1 MSTAASPVAQKA
13 SLLGLPLE
21 LRDQIYD
28 YYFKADVGYISDGDK
43 LLQASGQAVQISL
56 VLTCRSIA
64 SETQHLPFTLNTI
77 TFSTIYRSD
86 WRIQAGALNQIAH
99 YHLFLLQ
106 GMVLRLGRLLT
117 PDIYEEPSPEYSQ
130 YMPIVMEEVRE
141 FIRIYDRDVHLPLE
155 VRNMSAF
162 YGAQQFRDDGRT
174 TVGVASVRYRKDD
187 STVSLKRTRMYL
199 LRQLADKHP
208 TEFSQAIED
217 ILPGWNDS
225 HSIDEFFD
233 LGFDSWA
240 MPTRSEVRRMVDQL
254 QMTRYWH
261 RADAWYQLGLD
272 LPGYNGPKYRYKRK
286 YWLSAAAQAIRFL
299 KQLSQQQRLLIS
311 KLIIKEDR
319 YAAAF
324 PESHMIGMIPFC
336 QENPKLHVKHYIN
349 LWRNMLVKGD
359 GIRIQGLM
367 LRIENP
373 PGYLGGPIQ
382 PHQVESNSIGQT
394 FTGFIMHLL
403 EALREGLPPDS
414 YSLIVSGCPDLN
426 FATEAFSISM
436 KPYISWLTAHTDCI
450 ARGLIAPTNH
460 HDYPFPTETSAQG
473 IAPVSER
480 SAIIQCDFTLDQ
492 PWDWETIYN
501 DSGASR
507 ISNLEDL
514 TIFNMDFEADI
525 LDFSTH
531 LLDWEKIQRE
541 NYEMEELSEG
551 VFAEPYNNR
560 YLV

>member
-28 YYFKADVGYISDGDK
+28 YYFKADGGYISDGDK

-56 VLTCRSIA
+56 MLICRSIA
-64 SETQHLPFTLNTI
+64 RETQHLPFTLNTI
-77 TFSTIYRSD
+77 TFSTIYRPD
-86 WRIQAGALNQIAH
+86 WRIQAGALNQIAR

-141 FIRIYDRDVHLPLE
+141 FIRIYDRDTHLPLE

-162 YGAQQFRDDGRT
+162 CGARQFRDDART

-187 STVSLKRTRMYL
+187 STVSLKRTRIYL

-261 RADAWYQLGLD
+261 RADAWYQLGFD

-286 YWLSAAAQAIRFL
+286 YWFSAAAQAIRFL

-311 KLIIKEDR
+311 KLIVKEDR

-336 QENPKLHVKHYIN
+336 QENPKLHVEHYIN

-367 LRIENP
+367 LDVESP
-373 PGYLGGPIQ
+373 PGYIGAPIQ
-382 PHQVESNSIGQT
+382 PHQIESISIGQT
-394 FTGFIMHLL
+394 FTGFI
-403 EALREGLPPDS
+403 
-414 YSLIVSGCPDLN
+414 IGCPDLN
-426 FATEAFSISM
+426 FATEAFSVSM

-460 HDYPFPTETSAQG
+460 HNYPFPTRTPAQG

-507 ISNLEDL
+507 ISNLKDL
-514 TIFNMDFEADI
+514 TILNMNFETDI

-531 LLDWEKIQRE
+531 LLDWEKVQRE
-541 NYEMEELSEG
+541 SYEMEELSEG
-551 VFAEPYNNR
+551 VFAEPYNRR

>member
-1 MSTAASPVAQKA
+1 MSTVSSPVVQKV

-21 LRDQIYD
+21 LRDRIY
-28 YYFKADVGYISDGDK
+28 YFYFKADGGYVSDGDK
-43 LLQASGQAVQISL
+43 LLQASGQAVRISL
-56 VLTCRSIA
+56 MLTCRSIA

-77 TFSTIYRSD
+77 TFSTIYRTD
-86 WRIQAGALNQIAH
+86 WRMQAGALNQIAH

-130 YMPIVMEEVRE
+130 YLPIVMEEVRE
-141 FIRIYDRDVHLPLE
+141 FITMCDRHTILSTEITNRFGLFDA
-155 VRNMSAF
+155 R
-162 YGAQQFRDDGRT
+162 QFRDDART
-174 TVGVASVRYRKDD
+174 TVGAASVRYRKDD
-187 STVSLKRTRMYL
+187 STVSLKRTRIYL

-225 HSIDEFFD
+225 HSIAEFFD

-240 MPTRSEVRRMVDQL
+240 MPTRSEVRRMVDL
-254 QMTRYWH
+254 MQMTRYWQ
-261 RADAWYQLGLD
+261 RADAWYRLGFD
-272 LPGYNGPKYRYKRK
+272 IPGYNGPKYRYKRK
-286 YWLSAAAQAIRFL
+286 YWFSAAAQAIRFL

-311 KLIIKEDR
+311 KLIVKEDR

-336 QENPKLHVKHYIN
+336 QENPKLHVEHYIN

-367 LRIENP
+367 LRVESP
-373 PGYLGGPIQ
+373 PGYLGSPIQ
-382 PHQVESNSIGQT
+382 PHQIESDYIGRT

-414 YSLIVSGCPDLN
+414 YSLIVSSCPDLN
-426 FATEAFSISM
+426 FATEAFSVSM

-450 ARGLIAPTNH
+450 ARGLIAPSNH
-460 HDYPFPTETSAQG
+460 HNYPFPTRTSAQG
-473 IAPVSER
+473 IAPASER

-507 ISNLEDL
+507 ISNLKDL
-514 TIFNMDFEADI
+514 TILNMNFETDI

-531 LLDWEKIQRE
+531 LLDWEKVQRE
-541 NYEMEELSEG
+541 SYEMEELSEG
-551 VFAEPYNNR
+551 VFAEPYNRR